1 MLFVFTDCFLASGC
15 PPPAEGA
22 QRVPEQHHT
31 CPLWPRHRRDP
42 RVAAWRVSRLQ
53 RDLAARPAQDLGPE
67 LGPSEPAE
75 SAAAAATQRRGAA
88 GAGPAPAALQAAG
101 AARVRPHRPQRTQ
114 PPRGGGAAV
123 PLSPA
128 EDDAPD
134 LGLRRVSP
142 GWGRPRPGQQK
153 AGLARPRQ
161 VPGDQAWRGR
171 GRGRVTQAGRHLQA
185 GGVTSVHRKKAVSQ
199 SDALGKL
206 S

>member
-1 MLFVFTDCFLASGC
+1 MDCFPASGC

-42 RVAAWRVSRLQ
+42 RVATWRVSRLQ
-53 RDLAARPAQDLGPE
+53 RDLAALPAQDLGTE
-67 LGPSEPAE
+67 LRPFEPAE

-101 AARVRPHRPQRTQ
+101 AARVRPHRPHCRPQRPQ

-134 LGLRRVSP
+134 LGLRRVPP
-142 GWGRPRPGQQK
+142 GGGRPRPGQQE

-171 GRGRVTQAGRHLQA
+171 GWGRVTQAGRHLQA

-199 SDALGKL
+199 SDTLGK
-206 S
+206 SS

>member
-1 MLFVFTDCFLASGC
+1 MYLYLMMLVFMDCFLASGC
-15 PPPAEGA
+15 PPPAEGG

-31 CPLWPRHRRDP
+31 CPLWPRHRRDS

-75 SAAAAATQRRGAA
+75 SAAAAATQRRRAA

-101 AARVRPHRPQRTQ
+101 AARVRPHRPQ

-134 LGLRRVSP
+134 LGLRRVPP
-142 GWGRPRPGQQK
+142 GGGRPRPGQ
-153 AGLARPRQ
+153 
-161 VPGDQAWRGR
+161 
-171 GRGRVTQAGRHLQA
+171 
-185 GGVTSVHRKKAVSQ
+185 
-199 SDALGKL
+199 
-206 S
+206 